1 MTESLSQTL
10 PAVEHKKP
18 LLLSKATKRLLGV
31 FITMSGFILP
41 GCSRLDMDPSLNPDA
56 YYAAVDPSVARAM
69 DQVNQQAIE
78 AAEAAWDQ
86 HHTAVSNQQEPIEA
100 QEPQAPNISTNML
113 LCATVAPGGSI
124 SQAAQDANHGEFPP
138 YDVGALSML
147 VSYFKDGEWK
157 IAKLEDVMNTSP
169 NESPNVNPGDTV
181 CISPNADILAQQ
193 PTPSK

>member
-10 PAVEHKKP
+10 PTVESKK
-18 LLLSKATKRLLGV
+18 LLLSSKTTKRLLLGV
-31 FITMSGFILP
+31 FITMSGLVLP
-41 GCSRLDMDPSLNPDA
+41 SCSRLDMDPSLNPDA
-56 YYAAVDPSVARAM
+56 YYAAVDSSVARAM

-78 AAEAAWDQ
+78 AARDQ
-86 HHTAVSNQQEPIEA
+86 YNATASNQQEPIET
-100 QEPQAPNISTNML
+100 QEPQAPNLTTNTL

-124 SQAAQDANHGEFPP
+124 SQAAQNANHGEFPP

-157 IAKLEDVMNTSP
+157 IAKLEDVMNMSP
-169 NESPNVNPGDTV
+169 SESPNVNPGDTV
-181 CISPNADILAQQ
+181 CISPNADMLAQQ

>member
-1 MTESLSQTL
+1 MGGL
-10 PAVEHKKP
+10 
-18 LLLSKATKRLLGV
+18 
-31 FITMSGFILP
+31 ILP
-41 GCSRLDMDPSLNPDA
+41 SCSRLDMDPSLNPDA
-56 YYAAVDPSVARAM
+56 YYYNTDETVRRAM
-69 DQVNQQAIE
+69 DQVNQEAID
-78 AAEAAWDQ
+78 AARNQ
-86 HHTAVSNQQEPIEA
+86 YNTTASNQQKPIET
-100 QEPQAPNISTNML
+100 QEPQAPNLTTNAF

-169 NESPNVNPGDTV
+169 SESPNVNPGDTV